1 MRLPIVILLQLIFM
15 LPFFSQGALAQQE
28 LVRDPAEYEQAHFSK
43 VCEKVEFGDDF
54 ITQLDINND
63 GLMDVVTNHG
73 AITCD
78 GEKGMNCTDEG
89 CPYNFYVQVQEGG
102 HIMIA
107 TAQLYSYDFIK
118 RFGNMV
124 FVFKMHPKYCERTD
138 ERQCEMTVRVRGTRF
153 VTISKN

>member
-15 LPFFSQGALAQQE
+15 LPFSQAAFAQQQ
-28 LVRDPAEYEQAHFSK
+28 LVRDPAEFEKAHFSK
-43 VCEKVEFGDDF
+43 VCEKAEFADDF
-54 ITQLDINND
+54 ATPLDINND
-63 GLMDVVTNHG
+63 GLMDVVINHG

-78 GEKGMNCTDEG
+78 GEKGASCTPEG
-89 CPYNFYVQVQEGG
+89 CPYNFYVQAREGG

-107 TAQLYSYDFIK
+107 TAQIYGYDFIK